1 MKILDT
7 IRASRQRRLSG
18 GPGLGWLF
26 LNAILTK
33 AARLCLAPISV
44 KTGNDPY
51 HVLFRDFI
59 ASVNGLERPR
69 LMEIGSRARSGNIY
83 VQGFAEHVSYV
94 GMDIVPG
101 PNVDVVGDA
110 HALSSSFEAES
121 FDALFCI
128 SVFEHLGMPWKAVL
142 EMNKVLKPGGQVFL
156 STHPLWPLHDR
167 PWDFFR
173 FSTDGLR
180 MLFNRFTGFEIVA
193 ACEGLPCRVLP
204 LGSDASMRGM
214 ERNVN
219 CHLGVAL
226 WARKVGEPDPRLRW
240 DVDLEEIVKDAYPG

>member
-7 IRASRQRRLSG
+7 IRAARQRRLSG

-121 FDALFCI
+121 FDAGDC
-128 SVFEHLGMPWKAVL
+128 V
-142 EMNKVLKPGGQVFL
+142 
-156 STHPLWPLHDR
+156 
-167 PWDFFR
+167 
-173 FSTDGLR
+173 DG
-180 MLFNRFTGFEIVA
+180 
-193 ACEGLPCRVLP
+193 
-204 LGSDASMRGM
+204 
-214 ERNVN
+214 
-219 CHLGVAL
+219 GVAP
-226 WARKVGEPDPRLRW
+226 ACTRGNGGPSAPAPHAASIQAAAAAIRN
-240 DVDLEEIVKDAYPG
+240 

>member
-69 LMEIGSRARSGNIY
+69 LMEIGSRARSGT
-83 VQGFAEHVSYV
+83 
-94 GMDIVPG
+94 M
-101 PNVDVVGDA
+101 
-110 HALSSSFEAES
+110 
-121 FDALFCI
+121 
-128 SVFEHLGMPWKAVL
+128 
-142 EMNKVLKPGGQVFL
+142 
-156 STHPLWPLHDR
+156 
-167 PWDFFR
+167 
-173 FSTDGLR
+173 
-180 MLFNRFTGFEIVA
+180 
-193 ACEGLPCRVLP
+193 
-204 LGSDASMRGM
+204 
-214 ERNVN
+214 
-219 CHLGVAL
+219 
-226 WARKVGEPDPRLRW
+226 
-240 DVDLEEIVKDAYPG
+240 